1 VIAGVQMYNK
11 KVFKYFKNPKHAGS
25 LKNPD
30 GIGEIGNPTCGDMM
44 KVYIKVKNDK
54 IVKIKVETLGCVAAI
69 ASSEVVAELAEGK
82 TIKEALKITQQK
94 VIKKL
99 GGMPG
104 EKVHCS
110 VLAQKA
116 LKRAIEDYKK

>member
-1 VIAGVQMYNK
+1 MYSKNIL
-11 KVFKYFKNPKHAGS
+11 KYFKNRKHAGK

-30 GIGEIGNPTCGDMM
+30 GVGEIGNPTCGDML

-54 IVKIKVETLGCVAAI
+54 IDKIKIETLGCVAAI
-69 ASSEVVAELAEGK
+69 SSSEVLAEMVEGK
-82 TIKEALKITQQK
+82 KIKDALKITQK
-94 VIKKL
+94 DLVKKL

-104 EKVHCS
+104 EKIHCS

-116 LKRAIEDYKK
+116 LKKAIEDYKNEN